1 MKQNVKWLTMLAIML
16 IVFICLP
23 VLLQAQV
30 DPCNDP
36 NNPPPPSC
44 VPIDGGLSF
53 LIAAGVVYGVK
64 KVRDG
69 RKKKQAGENI

>member
-23 VLLQAQV
+23 VLLQAQ
-30 DPCNDP
+30 DPCTDP
-36 NNPPPPSC
+36 TAPGC

-69 RKKKQAGENI
+69 RKQKQAEENI

>member
-23 VLLQAQV
+23 SLVQAQFPDCP
-30 DPCNDP
+30 DPTVAC
-36 NNPPPPSC
+36 
-44 VPIDGGLSF
+44 PIDGGLSF

-69 RKKKQAGENI
+69 RKQKQAGENI

>member
-1 MKQNVKWLTMLAIML
+1 MKQNVKWLTMLATML

-23 VLLQAQV
+23 SLVQAQFPGCP
-30 DPCNDP
+30 DPTVAC
-36 NNPPPPSC
+36 
-44 VPIDGGLSF
+44 PIDGGLSF

>member
-23 VLLQAQV
+23 SLVQAQFPNCPDPTV
-30 DPCNDP
+30 DCN
-36 NNPPPPSC
+36 

-64 KVRDG
+64 KIRDS
-69 RKKKQAGENI
+69 RKKKQAEENI

>member
-1 MKQNVKWLTMLAIML
+1 MKQNVKWLTMLATML

-23 VLLQAQV
+23 SLVQAQPDCPIPDV
-30 DPCNDP
+30 PC
-36 NNPPPPSC
+36 
-44 VPIDGGLSF
+44 PIDGGLSF

-69 RKKKQAGENI
+69 RKKKQAEENI